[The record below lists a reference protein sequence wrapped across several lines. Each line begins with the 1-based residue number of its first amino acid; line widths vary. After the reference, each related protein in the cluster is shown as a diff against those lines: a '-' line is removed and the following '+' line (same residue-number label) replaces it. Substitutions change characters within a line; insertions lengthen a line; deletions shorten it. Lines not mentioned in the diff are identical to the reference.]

1 METAHFLLSLFYLKL
16 KGSFEVSRGTGD
28 RSGTQIW
35 AGHGLL
41 IRTTPAVF
49 GRPSEHEEP
58 GLLFHWHTAWLDQTN
73 FLICLRG
80 LQCSLSFVRDLCYHT
95 SPHDAVRRTFKGI
108 SPNQHTPMPIV
119 MTTRCQSQLPRW
131 CFGKLS
137 QLIQLGIA
145 PSCRGLWSYPGD
157 LMPVVARHARF
168 EWRIWV
174 ALHCS
179 SFDSK
184 KRIFVWLYRFFCNVN
199 RFCLLGTVCQA
210 VQTALV
216 KHGCWAIVQHFHNRA
231 KLWFFQRLYGILAEN
246 LCTLVEW
253 WLHINYGGIDPSPSW
268 SKSRPFLPV
277 CEDLSQQAE
286 LGKGLTKAN
295 PVFPILEWCCVCVGS
310 YRYIMVCRFIWHLT
324 NLPRHTY
331 DIP

>member
-58 GLLFHWHTAWLDQTN
+58 GLLFHCHTAWLDQTN
-73 FLICLRG
+73 FLIFLRG
-80 LQCSLSFVRDLCYHT
+80 LQCSLSFVRDLCYHM

-108 SPNQHTPMPIV
+108 SSNQRTPMPIV

-145 PSCRGLWSYPGD
+145 PRCRGLWSYPGD

-184 KRIFVWLYRFFCNVN
+184 KRIFVWLYRFFLQCKSVLFAWN
-199 RFCLLGTVCQA
+199 CLSSCSNCFGKTWLLSNS
-210 VQTALV
+210 TALPQSSQALIFPKIIQYICRKSTV
-216 KHGCWAIVQHFHNRA
+216 
-231 KLWFFQRLYGILAEN
+231 
-246 LCTLVEW
+246 CTLVEW
-253 WLHINYGGIDPSPSW
+253 WLHINYRGIDPSPSW

-310 YRYIMVCRFIWHLT
+310 YRYIMV
-324 NLPRHTY
+324 
-331 DIP
+331 